1 MEQKQT
7 EKAIDERLVRI
18 LSTDIEGKMKIYP
31 GLTKIKGI
39 SWAFSNAICKKL
51 KIDKERKIGTLSE
64 DEIKK
69 ISEFVKNP
77 EVPEF
82 ILNRRFDFDTGKNKH
97 LTGSDLDLQKKF
109 YIKKLKK
116 IKSYVGLRHSSGQ
129 PVRGQRTKAHFRVN
143 KRKSAG
149 VNKKQKK
156 KEVPNKFVKD
166 KK

>member
-97 LTGSDLDLQKKF
+97 LTGSDLDLQKEF
-109 YIKKLKK
+109 DIKRLKK